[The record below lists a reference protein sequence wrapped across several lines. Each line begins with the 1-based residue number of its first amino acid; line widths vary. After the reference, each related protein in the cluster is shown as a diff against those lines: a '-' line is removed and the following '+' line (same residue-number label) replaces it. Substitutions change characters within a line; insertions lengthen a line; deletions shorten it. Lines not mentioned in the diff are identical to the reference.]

1 MCKRLAKGFL
11 YLVFCCCVTGGLL
24 FYIFIMS
31 GTVKITQELWVT
43 SAMTTM
49 SHKWL
54 ATSFIPNDVIRD
66 IMERTAV
73 SDAGMDTIVGSI
85 SLKDELLDH
94 GTVQNAASDPL
105 AEPDNSEMY
114 LEQGY
119 EQLEDGL
126 YLKHVSGDL
135 WQGYVMLVEDPD
147 RVKLTQTNQQGIC
160 GQTVMD
166 MVAEAGGIAGING
179 GGFCDG
185 PNYDSNGGK
194 VAGLLIVD
202 GELISPSTPDN
213 SSIFNIIGLADS
225 GQLILQHNTS
235 MWALENG
242 IHSAVEFSPFLIV
255 NGEGTI
261 KSGTGGWGI
270 APRTA
275 IGQRE
280 TGEILF
286 LVIDGRQVG
295 YSVGVDIRVLQDVL
309 LEEGCINAA
318 MMDGGSSTVMVY
330 DGAFVN
336 KPSLGHERYI
346 NNCWVVM
353 PKED

>member
-1 MCKRLAKGFL
+1 MCKRFVKWLL
-11 YLVFCCCVTGGLL
+11 YLLFCCCVVGGLL
-24 FYIFIMS
+24 FYIFIIS
-31 GTVKITQELWVT
+31 GRVPITQELWVT

-49 SHKWL
+49 NHKWL
-54 ATSFIPNDVIRD
+54 ATSFISTEVIRD

-73 SDAGMDTIVGSI
+73 SDAGMGTVVGTI
-85 SLKDELLDH
+85 SLKNELLDH
-94 GTVQNAASDPL
+94 GAVHGAASDPME
-105 AEPDNSEMY
+105 EPDNSEVY

-119 EQLEDGL
+119 EELEDGL

-135 WQGYVMLVEDPD
+135 WQGYIMLVENPG
-147 RVKLTQTNQQGIC
+147 RVKLTQTNQQGVC

-185 PNYDSNGGK
+185 PNYDSNGGQ

-202 GELISPSTPDN
+202 GELISPSVADDN
-213 SSIFNIIGLADS
+213 SIFNIIGLADS

-235 MWALENG
+235 VWALENG

-295 YSVGVDIRVLQDVL
+295 YSVGVDIRVLQDTL

-330 DGAFVN
+330 NGEFVN

-353 PKED
+353 PGKD